1 MKVNPEMKVLAKQ
14 LISRE
19 VLKTKSLYDAF
30 IANDRKDFVPIMY
43 QEYAYENMPL
53 SIGFGQTISQPYTVA
68 FMLELL
74 QPKLGDEILDIGF
87 GSGWTT
93 GILAKTVGNEG
104 SVFAVEI
111 IPEVYKFGKVNL
123 EKYNYPNI
131 ELFLG
136 SWLDLPERKFDCILA
151 SAATHNYIVDIL
163 IKKLKVGGR
172 LVIPVKNT
180 SGQSIRL
187 VIKNDEFDIQEQNH
201 PGFIF
206 VPLV

>member
-1 MKVNPEMKVLAKQ
+1 MKPEMKEIVKL
-14 LISRE
+14 LISKG

-30 IANDRKDFVPIMY
+30 ISIDRKDFVPIGFK
-43 QEYAYENMPL
+43 EYAYENMPL
-53 SIGFGQTISQPYTVA
+53 NIGFRQTISQPYTVA

-87 GSGWTT
+87 GSGWST
-93 GILAKTVGNEG
+93 GLLAKMVGFEG

-111 IPEVYKFGKVNL
+111 IPEIFKFGKENL

-136 SWLDLPERKFDCILA
+136 SWLDLPVRKFDCILV
-151 SAATHNYIVDIL
+151 SAATQDNTVEIL
-163 IKKLKVGGR
+163 VKRLKVGGR

-187 VIKNDEFDIQEQNH
+187 ITRSNEFKIDEQNY
-201 PGFIF
+201 PGFNF